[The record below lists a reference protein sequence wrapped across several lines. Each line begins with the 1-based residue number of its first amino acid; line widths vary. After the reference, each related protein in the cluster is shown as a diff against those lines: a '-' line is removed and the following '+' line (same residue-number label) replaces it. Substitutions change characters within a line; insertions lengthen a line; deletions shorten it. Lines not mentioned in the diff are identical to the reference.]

1 VVWKTKVVP
10 QIKAVKASI
19 AWANKREER
28 IGIFN
33 FFKRMFQMNG
43 INMCN
48 LMIFT
53 VMFMLLSVYQ
63 NFSRIV
69 IELIRLSDTG

>member
-1 VVWKTKVVP
+1 MPVVWKTKVVP

-43 INMCN
+43 INY
-48 LMIFT
+48 
-53 VMFMLLSVYQ
+53 V
-63 NFSRIV
+63 
-69 IELIRLSDTG
+69 

>member
-1 VVWKTKVVP
+1 
-10 QIKAVKASI
+10 
-19 AWANKREER
+19 
-28 IGIFN
+28 
-33 FFKRMFQMNG
+33 MNG